1 MAAPRFKLGSASET
15 AAGHVAALGEVSC
28 CCEVVESSG
37 GVTAP
42 RLGTCSRV
50 VPGSACSLLVP
61 HRSSPADGGQ
71 RETGDPSRCPSAV
84 CLHLVGGEEARA
96 SEARLKA

>member
-15 AAGHVAALGEVSC
+15 AAGNVAALGEVSC

-61 HRSSPADGGQ
+61 TRQVQQMEAN
-71 RETGDPSRCPSAV
+71 SRLAIPHDVALLCVYVWLAV
-84 CLHLVGGEEARA
+84 RKLGP
-96 SEARLKA
+96 LKQD

>member
-1 MAAPRFKLGSASET
+1 
-15 AAGHVAALGEVSC
+15 VAALGEVSC
-28 CCEVVESSG
+28 CCEVVEGSG

-50 VPGSACSLLVP
+50 VPGSACSL
-61 HRSSPADGGQ
+61 SPEDGGQ
-71 RETGDPSRCPSAV
+71 LETGDPSRCRAAV